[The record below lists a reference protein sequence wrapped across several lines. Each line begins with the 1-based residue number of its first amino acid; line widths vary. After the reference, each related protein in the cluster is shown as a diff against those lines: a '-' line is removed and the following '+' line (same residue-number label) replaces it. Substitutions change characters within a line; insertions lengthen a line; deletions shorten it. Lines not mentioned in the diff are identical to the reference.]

1 MKLKAILQKLRL
13 SLGKEL
19 IDTDKSKGSEVALPN
34 KILFLRQDG
43 KIGDYTVSSFVFR
56 ELKKQNNDIKIGIV
70 CTKQDAYLYQQ
81 NPHIDHIYYVK
92 KRNIIDYIRC
102 GLKLRKEHYDVVIDP
117 TVVIKNRDLLLLR
130 LINAKNYIGYKKSD
144 YGLFNINIEGEHHFS
159 TLYKIALEKL
169 GVIVQ
174 DTTYDVPYDENIK
187 REIEGYLQ
195 ENNLSHYVAIN
206 FYGAARAKKVSDENI
221 PKYIEY
227 LQKITNNQPLVLLSY
242 PEVASKLQEI
252 AANYENVFVHNTTK
266 IFHTIELIR
275 NAELL
280 ISTDTSTVHIAS
292 GFDKKIIGIYRD
304 DPIAFIHWKPM
315 SKAETHILFYKEN
328 INEIS
333 PEQIKAEWV
342 GELKN
347 GISKP

>member
-1 MKLKAILQKLRL
+1 MKIKAILQKLRL
-13 SLGKEL
+13 SLGKKI
-19 IDTDKSKGSEVALPN
+19 IDINTLPNSLSTLPN

-92 KRNIIDYIRC
+92 KRSILDYIKC
-102 GLKLRKEHYDVVIDP
+102 GLKLRRENYDVVIDP
-117 TVVIKNRDLLLLR
+117 TVVIKNRDLMLLR
-130 LINAKNYIGYKKSD
+130 LINAKSYVGYKKSD
-144 YGLFNINIEGEHHFS
+144 YGLFNIKIEGEHHFS
-159 TLYKIALEKL
+159 ELYKIALEKL
-169 GVIVQ
+169 GFFVQ
-174 DTTYDVPYDENIK
+174 DSTYDVPYNEAAKQEIDDYLEEN
-187 REIEGYLQ
+187 Q
-195 ENNLSHYVAIN
+195 LSNYIAIN

-227 LQKITNNQPLVLLSY
+227 LQKVTNNQPLVLLSY
-242 PEVASKLQEI
+242 PEVTRKLQEI
-252 AANYENVFVHNTTK
+252 AANYKNVFVHNTTK

-275 NAELL
+275 NASQL

-292 GFDKKIIGIYRD
+292 GFNKKIIGIYRD
-304 DPIAFIHWKPM
+304 DPIAFTHWHPK

-333 PEQIKAEWV
+333 PEQINPEW
-342 GELKN
+342 LK
-347 GISKP
+347 

>member
-1 MKLKAILQKLRL
+1 MKLKAVLQKLRL
-13 SLGKEL
+13 SLGKKL
-19 IDTDKSKGSEVALPN
+19 IDTEKSKDSLLTLPH

-81 NPHIDHIYYVK
+81 NPYIDHIYYVK
-92 KRNIIDYIRC
+92 KRNIMDYIKC
-102 GLKLRKEHYDVVIDP
+102 GLRLRKENYDAVIDP
-117 TVVIKNRDLLLLR
+117 TIVIKNRDLMLLR
-130 LINAKNYIGYKKSD
+130 LINAKSYVGYKKSN
-144 YGLFNINIEGEHHFS
+144 YGLFNLNIEGEHHFS
-159 TLYKIALEKL
+159 EIYKIALEKL
-169 GVIVQ
+169 GFSVQ
-174 DTTYDVPYDENIK
+174 DMAYDVPYNESAKQEIDCYLKENS
-187 REIEGYLQ
+187 
-195 ENNLSHYVAIN
+195 LSNYIAIN
-206 FYGAARAKKVSDENI
+206 FYGAARAKKVSDGNI

-242 PEVASKLQEI
+242 PEVTSKLKEI
-252 AANYENVFVHNTTK
+252 AANYKNVFVHNTTK

-275 NAELL
+275 NASQL

-304 DPIAFIHWKPM
+304 DPIAFTHWQPK

-333 PEQIKAEWV
+333 PEQIKPEW
-342 GELKN
+342 LN
-347 GISKP
+347 